1 MATSSIFANIE
12 ITDPEKVARF
22 SKALEESIEL
32 SKKHKPTPSGVKIV
46 RDKDEIRKLLQ
57 RGIR

>member
-32 SKKHKPTPSGVKIV
+32 SRKRKPIASGVKIM